1 MSHFMHVTCMENVRN
16 PCMLHETCLYI
27 NIITCM
33 FCCACKLMKFAWN
46 MHVTCTLFPV
56 GLAFIYSCMIGQ
68 VRYTLLSLLYKD
80 EKLSVRLSALFWHAR
95 SSIVSPRIN
104 ARLARYEA
112 PVLEEHK
119 DFLKW
124 FYAQPFAVYVALN
137 TRV

>member
-1 MSHFMHVTCMENVRN
+1 MKQFEYVE
-16 PCMLHETCLYI
+16 LH
-27 NIITCM
+27 
-33 FCCACKLMKFAWN
+33 A
-46 MHVTCTLFPV
+46 
-56 GLAFIYSCMIGQ
+56 LAFIYSCMIGQ

-95 SSIVSPRIN
+95 SSMVSPRIN

-112 PVLEEHK
+112 PVLEEHE